1 MGNHTRGLRVQKIIS
16 WVLRHTKIVLF
27 LILAC
32 TLAAL
37 TLLPSLELNSE
48 YINLLPPKEEH
59 RLLRQEVLNVSGSTP
74 GDLYCL
80 IEGDQVFTADTLNAV
95 QNVLDQLSSLEEVK
109 KPLSPFS
116 FVTVQKKGTRLST
129 FPLSPVKEGNT
140 WTEEDAKLFKQ
151 RLKADEIARGLLST
165 KEGDAL
171 LFQIALKEKR
181 SDQAQIH
188 QNIQEIVH
196 TLSNY
201 AEVSLIGTPL
211 FEDRV
216 LFYLTH
222 DLNRLLILC
231 MAVIVLLFYL
241 AFRSKRAVIIPF
253 SLSLIALAWT
263 LACMVLLGY
272 ALTVVNIIVPSM
284 VLILGSSYAIH
295 VLSEYYRTLT
305 ANATKEER
313 KQQIINSVTRISKT
327 IFGACLTTIVGFL
340 SLLICELDAF
350 KELGIAVSLGI
361 LFCALLSVLYIP
373 ALLSILPAPKQKD
386 LRTFTHGPIA
396 RLVHALSLRSVRSW
410 PLAIILFA
418 ALIGSFFFTK
428 QQVSIET
435 DYLTYFPKDD
445 QLIVRSIAFAQ
456 KIGGSDP
463 HYITL
468 TAPDNE
474 QNYFLRPDVLQQV
487 HAFEEELLRTNKD
500 ITHMLSFSRYVAFL
514 HSVHQGTAKIPDTPG
529 LLLTLSRLLVVVSK
543 QMDHPILSSLISEDG
558 SRITITIQSFDSR
571 YQSWESLESVQ
582 ELQRSIEDAK
592 HLLPDDL
599 TIDDWG
605 VGVDALRMSQSI
617 ASDQNRSLLLSLVLV
632 LLIVI
637 LQFRSFKAGFF
648 ALVPTI
654 TGIMGNYLF
663 MYLLDIPFDVVT
675 IIFASVTVGVGV
687 DAAIHFLLR
696 LKRRQT
702 EHPALPYEV
711 AVVQT
716 LEETGR
722 PILLTSSALILG
734 LLVLLFASFLPIRYF
749 GLLLSFALLVTTFAT
764 LFILPSLMI
773 ALHKLSARSRKR
785 P

>member
-1 MGNHTRGLRVQKIIS
+1 
-16 WVLRHTKIVLF
+16 
-27 LILAC
+27 
-32 TLAAL
+32 
-37 TLLPSLELNSE
+37 
-48 YINLLPPKEEH
+48 
-59 RLLRQEVLNVSGSTP
+59 
-74 GDLYCL
+74 
-80 IEGDQVFTADTLNAV
+80 
-95 QNVLDQLSSLEEVK
+95 
-109 KPLSPFS
+109 
-116 FVTVQKKGTRLST
+116 
-129 FPLSPVKEGNT
+129 
-140 WTEEDAKLFKQ
+140 
-151 RLKADEIARGLLST
+151 
-165 KEGDAL
+165 
-171 LFQIALKEKR
+171 
-181 SDQAQIH
+181 
-188 QNIQEIVH
+188 
-196 TLSNY
+196 
-201 AEVSLIGTPL
+201 
-211 FEDRV
+211 
-216 LFYLTH
+216 
-222 DLNRLLILC
+222 

-253 SLSLIALAWT
+253 SLSLIALVWT

-295 VLSEYYRTLT
+295 VLSEYYRSLT
-305 ANATKEER
+305 ADATKEDR
-313 KQQIINSVTRISKT
+313 NQQIITSVTKISKT

-340 SLLICELDAF
+340 SLLVCELEAF

-361 LFCALLSVLYIP
+361 FFCALLSMLYIP
-373 ALLSILPAPKQKD
+373 ALLSILPTPKRKD

-418 ALIGSFFFTK
+418 ALITSFTFTK
-428 QQVSIET
+428 QQVKIET
-435 DYLTYFPKDD
+435 DYLTYFPKND
-445 QLIVRSIAFAQ
+445 QLIAQSIGFAQ

-468 TAPDNE
+468 TAPGNE
-474 QNYFLRPDVLQQV
+474 KNYFLRPDVLQQV
-487 HAFEEELLRTNKD
+487 YAFEEELLRSNED
-500 ITHMLSFSRYVAFL
+500 ITHLLSFSRYVAFL
-514 HSVHQGTAKIPDTPG
+514 HSVHQGSFAIPDTPG

-558 SRITITIQSFDSR
+558 SRITLTIRSFDSR
-571 YQSWESLESVQ
+571 YNSWESLESVQ
-582 ELQRSIEDAK
+582 KLQQSIMEAT
-592 HLLPDDL
+592 HLLPDNL
-599 TIDDWG
+599 AIDDWG
-605 VGVDALRMSQSI
+605 VGVDALRMSRSI
-617 ASDQNRSLLLSLVLV
+617 AEDQNRSLLLSLVLV
-632 LLIVI
+632 LLIVMI
-637 LQFRSFKAGFF
+637 QFKSVKTGFF
-648 ALVPTI
+648 ALVPTL

-696 LKRRQT
+696 FRRRQA

-711 AVVQT
+711 VVAQT

-773 ALHKLSARSRKR
+773 ALHKLSAKSRKR

>member
-1 MGNHTRGLRVQKIIS
+1 MHTLIS

-27 LILAC
+27 LIFAG

-37 TLLPSLELNSE
+37 TMLPSLELNSE

-59 RLLRQEVLNVSGSTP
+59 KLLKQEVLNVSGSNP

-80 IEGDQVFTADTLNAV
+80 LEGDTVFTAKTLNAV
-95 QNVLDQLSSLEEVK
+95 QQVLDELSSLEEVK
-109 KPLSPFS
+109 KPLSPFA
-116 FVTVQKKGTRLST
+116 FITVQKKGTRLST
-129 FPLSPVKEGNT
+129 LPLSPVQEGNI
-140 WTEEDAKLFKQ
+140 WTEEDARVFKQ
-151 RLKADEIARGLLST
+151 RLQADEIAKGLLST
-165 KEGDAL
+165 EDGDAL
-171 LFQIALKEKR
+171 LFQVALKEKR
-181 SDQAQIH
+181 TDQAEVH
-188 QNIQEIVH
+188 RKIQDIVNS
-196 TLSNY
+196 LSSY

-216 LFYLTH
+216 LFYLSH

-253 SLSLIALAWT
+253 SLSLSALVWT

-295 VLSEYYRTLT
+295 VLSEYYRSLT
-305 ANATKEER
+305 ADATKEDR
-313 KQQIINSVTRISKT
+313 NQQIITSVTKISKT

-340 SLLICELDAF
+340 SLLVCELEAF

-361 LFCALLSVLYIP
+361 FFCALLSMLYIP
-373 ALLSILPAPKQKD
+373 ALLSILPTPKRKD

-418 ALIGSFFFTK
+418 ALITSFTFTK
-428 QQVSIET
+428 QQVKIET
-435 DYLTYFPKDD
+435 DYLTYFPKND
-445 QLIVRSIAFAQ
+445 QLIAQSIEFAQ

-468 TAPDNE
+468 TAPGNE
-474 QNYFLRPDVLQQV
+474 KNYFLRPDVLQQV
-487 HAFEEELLRTNKD
+487 YAFEEELLRSNED
-500 ITHMLSFSRYVAFL
+500 ITHLLSFSRYVAFL
-514 HSVHQGTAKIPDTPG
+514 HSVHQGSFAIPDTPG

-558 SRITITIQSFDSR
+558 SRITLTIRSFDSR
-571 YQSWESLESVQ
+571 YNSWESLESVQ
-582 ELQRSIEDAK
+582 KLQQSIMEAT
-592 HLLPDDL
+592 HLLPDNL
-599 TIDDWG
+599 AIDDWG
-605 VGVDALRMSQSI
+605 VGVDALRMSRSI
-617 ASDQNRSLLLSLVLV
+617 AEDQNRSLLLSLVLV
-632 LLIVI
+632 LLIVMI
-637 LQFRSFKAGFF
+637 QFKSVKTGFF
-648 ALVPTI
+648 ALVPTL

-687 DAAIHFLLR
+687 DAALHFLLR
-696 LKRRQT
+696 FRRRQA

-711 AVVQT
+711 VVAQT

-773 ALHKLSARSRKR
+773 ALHKLSAKSRKR

>member
-1 MGNHTRGLRVQKIIS
+1 MHTLIS
-16 WVLRHTKIVLF
+16 LVLRHTKIVLF
-27 LILAC
+27 LIFAG

-37 TLLPSLELNSE
+37 TMLPSLELNSE

-59 RLLRQEVLNVSGSTP
+59 KLLKQEVLNVSGSNP

-80 IEGDQVFTADTLNAV
+80 LEGDTVFTAKTLNAV
-95 QNVLDQLSSLEEVK
+95 QQVLDELSSLEEVK
-109 KPLSPFS
+109 KPLSPFA
-116 FVTVQKKGTRLST
+116 FITVQKKGTRLST
-129 FPLSPVKEGNT
+129 LPLSPVQEGNI
-140 WTEEDAKLFKQ
+140 WTEEDARVFKQ
-151 RLKADEIARGLLST
+151 RLQADEIAKGLLST
-165 KEGDAL
+165 EDGDAL
-171 LFQIALKEKR
+171 LFQVALKEKR
-181 SDQAQIH
+181 TDQAEVH
-188 QNIQEIVH
+188 RKIQDIVNS
-196 TLSNY
+196 LSSY

-216 LFYLTH
+216 LFYLSH

-253 SLSLIALAWT
+253 SLSLIALVWT

-295 VLSEYYRTLT
+295 VLSEYYRSL
-305 ANATKEER
+305 AADATKEDR
-313 KQQIINSVTRISKT
+313 NQQIITSVTKISKT

-340 SLLICELDAF
+340 SLLVCELEAF

-361 LFCALLSVLYIP
+361 FFCALLSMLYIP
-373 ALLSILPAPKQKD
+373 ALLSILPTPKRKD

-396 RLVHALSLRSVRSW
+396 RMVHALSLRSVRSW

-418 ALIGSFFFTK
+418 ALIASFTFTK
-428 QQVSIET
+428 QQVKIET
-435 DYLTYFPKDD
+435 DYLTYFPKND
-445 QLIVRSIAFAQ
+445 QLIAQSIGFAQ

-468 TAPDNE
+468 TAPGNE
-474 QNYFLRPDVLQQV
+474 KNYFLRPDVLQQV
-487 HAFEEELLRTNKD
+487 YAFEEELLRSNED
-500 ITHMLSFSRYVAFL
+500 ITHLLSFSRYVAFL
-514 HSVHQGTAKIPDTPG
+514 HSVHQGSFAIPDTPG

-558 SRITITIQSFDSR
+558 SRITLTIRSFDSR
-571 YQSWESLESVQ
+571 YNSWESLESVQ
-582 ELQRSIEDAK
+582 KLQQSIMEAT
-592 HLLPDDL
+592 HLLPDNL
-599 TIDDWG
+599 AIDDWG
-605 VGVDALRMSQSI
+605 VGVDALRMSRSI
-617 ASDQNRSLLLSLVLV
+617 AEDQNRSLLLSLVLV
-632 LLIVI
+632 LLIVMI
-637 LQFRSFKAGFF
+637 QFKSVKTGFF
-648 ALVPTI
+648 ALVPTL

-696 LKRRQT
+696 FRRRQA

-711 AVVQT
+711 VVAQT

-773 ALHKLSARSRKR
+773 ALHKLSAKSRKR

>member
-1 MGNHTRGLRVQKIIS
+1 MHTLIS
-16 WVLRHTKIVLF
+16 LVLRHTKIVLF
-27 LILAC
+27 LILVG

-37 TLLPSLELNSE
+37 TMLPSLELNSE

-59 RLLRQEVLNVSGSTP
+59 RLLKQEVLNISGSTP

-80 IEGDQVFTADTLNAV
+80 LEGDRVFTAETLNAV
-95 QNVLDQLSSLEEVK
+95 QQVLDELSSLEEVK

-129 FPLSPVKEGNT
+129 LPLSPVQEGT
-140 WTEEDAKLFKQ
+140 IWTEEDARVFKQ
-151 RLKADEIARGLLST
+151 RLQADEIAKGLLST
-165 KEGDAL
+165 EDGDAL
-171 LFQIALKEKR
+171 LFQVALKEKR
-181 SDQAQIH
+181 TDQAEVH
-188 QNIQEIVH
+188 QKIQDIVNS
-196 TLSNY
+196 LSVY

-216 LFYLTH
+216 LFYLSH

-253 SLSLIALAWT
+253 SLSLIALVWT

-295 VLSEYYRTLT
+295 VLSEYYRSLT
-305 ANATKEER
+305 ADASKEDR
-313 KQQIINSVTRISKT
+313 NQQIITSVTKISKT

-340 SLLICELDAF
+340 SLLVCELEAF

-361 LFCALLSVLYIP
+361 FFCALLSMLYIP
-373 ALLSILPAPKQKD
+373 ALLSILPTPKRKD
-386 LRTFTHGPIA
+386 LRSFTHGPIA
-396 RLVHALSLRSVRSW
+396 RLVHILSLRSVRSW

-418 ALIGSFFFTK
+418 ALIASFSFTK
-428 QQVSIET
+428 QQVKIET
-435 DYLTYFPKDD
+435 DYLTYFPKND
-445 QLIVRSIAFAQ
+445 QLIARSIEFAQ

-474 QNYFLRPDVLQQV
+474 KNYFLRPDVLQQV
-487 HAFEEELLRTNKD
+487 YAFEEELLRSNED
-500 ITHMLSFSRYVAFL
+500 ITHLLSFSRYVAFL
-514 HSVHQGTAKIPDTPG
+514 HSVHQGSFAIPDTPG

-558 SRITITIQSFDSR
+558 ARITLTIRSFDSR

-582 ELQRSIEDAK
+582 KLQHSIHDAR
-592 HLLPDDL
+592 HLLPSEL

-605 VGVDALRMSQSI
+605 VGVDALRMSRSI
-617 ASDQNRSLLLSLVLV
+617 ADDQNRSLLLSLVLV
-632 LLIVI
+632 LLIVVI
-637 LQFRSFKAGFF
+637 QFKSLKTGFF
-648 ALVPTI
+648 ALVPTL

-696 LKRRQT
+696 FRRRQA

-711 AVVQT
+711 VVAQT

-773 ALHKLSARSRKR
+773 ALHKLSALSRKR

>member
-1 MGNHTRGLRVQKIIS
+1 MHTLIS

-27 LILAC
+27 LIFAG

-37 TLLPSLELNSE
+37 TMLPSLELNSE

-59 RLLRQEVLNVSGSTP
+59 KLLKQEVLNVSGSNP

-80 IEGDQVFTADTLNAV
+80 LEGDTVFTAKTLNAV
-95 QNVLDQLSSLEEVK
+95 QQVLDELSSLEEVK
-109 KPLSPFS
+109 KPLSPFA
-116 FVTVQKKGTRLST
+116 FITVQKKGTRLST
-129 FPLSPVKEGNT
+129 LPLSPVQEGNI
-140 WTEEDAKLFKQ
+140 WTEEDARVFKQ
-151 RLKADEIARGLLST
+151 RLQADEIAKGLLST
-165 KEGDAL
+165 EDGNAL
-171 LFQIALKEKR
+171 LFQVALKEKR
-181 SDQAQIH
+181 TDQAEVH
-188 QNIQEIVH
+188 RKIQDIVNS
-196 TLSNY
+196 LSSY

-216 LFYLTH
+216 LFYLSH

-253 SLSLIALAWT
+253 SLSLIALVWT

-295 VLSEYYRTLT
+295 VLSEYYRSLT
-305 ANATKEER
+305 ADATKEDR
-313 KQQIINSVTRISKT
+313 NQQIITSVTKISKT

-340 SLLICELDAF
+340 SLLVCELEAF

-361 LFCALLSVLYIP
+361 FFCALLSMLYIP
-373 ALLSILPAPKQKD
+373 ALLSILPTPKRKD

-396 RLVHALSLRSVRSW
+396 RMVHALSLRSVRSW

-418 ALIGSFFFTK
+418 ALITSFTFTK
-428 QQVSIET
+428 QQVKIET
-435 DYLTYFPKDD
+435 DYLTYFPKND
-445 QLIVRSIAFAQ
+445 QLIAQSIEFAQ

-468 TAPDNE
+468 TAPGNE
-474 QNYFLRPDVLQQV
+474 KNYFLRPDVLQQV
-487 HAFEEELLRTNKD
+487 YAFEEELLRSNED
-500 ITHMLSFSRYVAFL
+500 ITHLLSFSRYVAFL
-514 HSVHQGTAKIPDTPG
+514 HSVHQGSFAIPDTPG

-558 SRITITIQSFDSR
+558 SRITLTIRSFDSR
-571 YQSWESLESVQ
+571 YNSWESLESVQ
-582 ELQRSIEDAK
+582 KLQQSIMEAT
-592 HLLPDDL
+592 HLLPDNL
-599 TIDDWG
+599 AIDDWG
-605 VGVDALRMSQSI
+605 VGVDALRMSRSI
-617 ASDQNRSLLLSLVLV
+617 AEDQNRSLLLSLVLV
-632 LLIVI
+632 LLIVMI
-637 LQFRSFKAGFF
+637 QFKSVKTGFF
-648 ALVPTI
+648 ALVPTL

-696 LKRRQT
+696 FRSRQA

-711 AVVQT
+711 VVAQT

-773 ALHKLSARSRKR
+773 ALHKLSAKSRKR